1 MEDLTKH
8 TKASGLRELLKN
20 AHGLLKVRSRFSH
33 ILFGIGIFFVLLLF
47 LVLFE
52 NSLYLSPVFKGSYLL
67 VVAFISVLTLWHFRK
82 NSQLDDFKNFYRT
95 FSKSSGFNEV
105 NYTLD
110 LEDQSIADPTL
121 VNAAI
126 EQNLSKVD
134 ARLFSD
140 KLARYVKEHSITRSF
155 QYSVILILISL
166 SLISISASFLDKAS
180 VRAITFWEAFQKPNP
195 FEYSVDPQ
203 NITVEQGSTF
213 IASITFKNGYLPEQV
228 SLKLKTS
235 AEDEFRERNMEY
247 SGGTYR
253 SIPLS
258 ISNSLQ
264 YFVEMDGFQS
274 EVYTV
279 SVQLRPRFSELT
291 AFITPPSY
299 TKLDPTISAYPF
311 STIRAYQG
319 SEITLKGVLNK
330 KVEEAVF
337 YKNDKSESIEPNQ
350 DIFLT
355 QFSVVQRDTIFF
367 DLKDES
373 GLTNR
378 NPFKF
383 VIEPIQ
389 DQYPIAEL
397 VEPSASFEMIE
408 PQLLNLIYKATDDF
422 EIQKAELRYELRKA
436 YVDEPTKGS
445 NSLSTPVNGVL
456 QNIEWNVGEFELAP
470 LDELSFWIEVTDND
484 EYNGAKSSRSQVIT
498 LTIPSLV
505 DYFEG
510 LDEEETEVET
520 GLEEISDA
528 FEEIEQQYEEFKEA
542 LKENPQGDFEQQLQL
557 EEVQKQQEQLEQ
569 RIEELNKK
577 FEEIKE
583 ELNENSLLSEE
594 TREAYEELQKL
605 MEEIDDP
612 AFREALEQMM
622 EQLNQMSPEQMRKA
636 MENFE
641 FNEELYKQRL
651 ERTIEL
657 FKQLKLMSDMEKLAK
672 AFEDQ
677 ARQEEELAKNPP
689 NTKELENK
697 RTEDLNQLKKLEEAL
712 EKLSE
717 NTSQK
722 TEAPVAKL
730 QKEAQQELDDI
741 KKQIEEAL
749 KKMQEQS
756 SENGEQQRNSQPQ
769 QNQSFQQQYQKLAEK
784 TQQAMQG
791 MQQQQMQINIA
802 GLQYILYSLLNL
814 SNEQE
819 VLVTSTQETES
830 RSLAYVDFARD
841 QKNVELVFKSMS
853 DSLYQLSSEIP
864 QFSNEINKKK
874 LEIEN
879 QLSRSI
885 QQMAERD
892 RRNSSVASRQVF
904 GGINEL
910 SFMIA
915 NLLEQLQNSDSQG
928 GGGGGSMSLQQM
940 IEQMEQMG
948 QNQQQLNQQIQNMIN
963 DIQGERLSND
973 QMDRLNQ
980 LAKQQ
985 NAIRKQLEEI
995 QRNGGADG
1003 DRIGS
1008 ELERMIEEME
1018 DTINDLRGG
1027 AVDPLLIE
1035 RQQNILSRM
1044 LNAEKAL
1051 QERDEEEKREGKNAD
1066 FLEQNTPPEITLE
1079 ELEKQ
1084 IRSRLNDPN
1093 FTKYAP
1099 DYQRLIERYF
1109 ELLKLIQS
1117 RQIQ

>member
-1 MEDLTKH
+1 MKDSTKH
-8 TKASGLRELLKN
+8 TKAFELR
-20 AHGLLKVRSRFSH
+20 GLLKKAHSLLKLRSRFSH
-33 ILFGIGIFFVLLLF
+33 ILFGVGIFFILLFF

-52 NSLYLSPVFKGSYLL
+52 NSFFLSPFFKGSYLL
-67 VVAFISVLTLWHFRK
+67 ASVIIAVLALWSFRK
-82 NSQLDDFKNFYRT
+82 KSQLDDFKNFYRT

-110 LEDQSIADPTL
+110 LEDHSIADQTL

-126 EQNLSKVD
+126 QQNLSKID

-140 KLARYVKEHSITRSF
+140 KLDEYVKAHTITRFYQQSILLVLFSF
-155 QYSVILILISL
+155 
-166 SLISISASFLDKAS
+166 SLIAVSASFLDQATI
-180 VRAITFWEAFQKPNP
+180 RTLTFWEVYEKPNP
-195 FEYSVDPQ
+195 FEYSVEPKH
-203 NITVEQGSTF
+203 ITIEQGSDF
-213 IASITFKNGYLPEQV
+213 IATVTFQNENLPEQV

-235 AEDEFRERNMEY
+235 VEDEFRTRNMEY
-247 SGGTYR
+247 SNGGYR

-258 ISNSLQ
+258 VSNSLQ
-264 YFVEMDGFQS
+264 YFIEMDGFRS
-274 EVYTV
+274 ETYTV
-279 SVQLRPRFSELT
+279 SVQLRPRFSEL
-291 AFITPPSY
+291 AAIVTPPSY
-299 TKLDPTISAYPF
+299 TKLDSAISSYPF

-319 SEITLKGVLNK
+319 SEIKLRGVLNK

-337 YKNDKSESIEPNQ
+337 QRNNENEKIEPVQNA
-350 DIFLT
+350 LTT
-355 QFSVVQRDTIFF
+355 QFSVAQRDTFSF
-367 DLKDES
+367 SLKDES

-378 NPFKF
+378 NPFRF
-383 VIEPIQ
+383 IIEPVK
-389 DQYPIAEL
+389 DQYPLVEL

-422 EIQKAELRYELRKA
+422 SIQKAELRYELKKA
-436 YVDEPTKGS
+436 YVDAPVKG
-445 NSLSTPVNGVL
+445 NKPLVRPANGVL
-456 QNIEWNVGEFELAP
+456 QNIEWSLNELELAP
-470 LDELSFWIEVTDND
+470 LDQLSFWIEATDND
-484 EYNGAKSSRSQVIT
+484 GYNGAKSSRSQVIT

-510 LDEEETEVET
+510 LDEDETEVET
-520 GLEEISDA
+520 GLEEVSDA
-528 FEEIEQQYEEFKEA
+528 FEKIEQQYEEFKEA
-542 LKENPQGDFEQQLQL
+542 LKENPQGDFEQQQQL
-557 EEVQKQQEQLEQ
+557 EEVQKQQEKLEE

-583 ELNENSLLSEE
+583 EINENSLLSEE

-677 ARQEEELAKNPP
+677 ARQEQELAENPP
-689 NTKELENK
+689 GNEELENK
-697 RTEDLNQLKKLEEAL
+697 RSEDLNQLEKLEEAI
-712 EKLSE
+712 EELSE

-722 TEAPVAKL
+722 TETPVKEF

-749 KKMQEQS
+749 KEMGEQP
-756 SENGEQQRNSQPQ
+756 SENSDQQQSQPQ
-769 QNQSFQQQYQKLAEK
+769 QNQNFQQQYQKLAEK

-830 RSLAYVDFARD
+830 RSLAYVDYARD
-841 QKNVELVFKSMS
+841 QKNVELIFKIMS

-874 LEIEN
+874 LEVEN

-885 QQMAERD
+885 EQMAERD
-892 RRNSSVASRQVF
+892 RRNSSVASRQAF

-915 NLLEQLQNSDSQG
+915 NLLEQLQDGDNQG

-940 IEQMEQMG
+940 MQQMEQMG
-948 QNQQQLNQQIQNMIN
+948 QSQKQLNEQIQNMIN

-973 QMDRLNQ
+973 QMERLNQ

-1044 LNAEKAL
+1044 LNAEEAL
-1051 QERDEEEKREGKNAD
+1051 QERDEEEKREGKSAD
-1066 FLEQNTPPEITLE
+1066 ALEQATPPEMTLE

-1084 IRSRLNDPN
+1084 IRARLNDPN

-1117 RQIQ
+1117 RQVQ